1 MKSGKESVRLFI
13 VEDEDKS
20 ADIGNTINT
29 QNEARKE
36 KDRNATEEAIQT
48 IKTSHEYEKRKSIV
62 IYNPNWFKGIIGIV
76 ASRLVEEFYKPTI
89 VLTRSSNGLITGS
102 ARSVKEFNIYDGIDS
117 CSDLLEDFGGHK
129 FAAGLS
135 MKEEN
140 LEEFTERFEQYVA
153 ENLEEDAYIP
163 EINVDLPLDLS
174 DITPNFVANLNRF
187 APFGPGNMAPV
198 FQTNGVVEDGSG
210 KVVGNKGKHIK
221 MRVLYP
227 DRATPPFDG
236 IGYNLYEKFN
246 LITNNKKFDIVYHVE
261 ENTWNNKTTIQLN
274 IKDIRANE
282 M

>member
-1 MKSGKESVRLFI
+1 MLFR
-13 VEDEDKS
+13 S
-20 ADIGNTINT
+20 
-29 QNEARKE
+29 
-36 KDRNATEEAIQT
+36 
-48 IKTSHEYEKRKSIV
+48 
-62 IYNPNWFKGIIGIV
+62 
-76 ASRLVEEFYKPTI
+76 TI

-140 LEEFTERFEQYVA
+140 LEEFMERFEQYVA

-174 DITPNFVANLNRF
+174 DITPNFVVNLNRF

-236 IGYNLYEKFN
+236 IGYNLYEKFD

-274 IKDIRANE
+274 IKDIRASE
-282 M
+282 V